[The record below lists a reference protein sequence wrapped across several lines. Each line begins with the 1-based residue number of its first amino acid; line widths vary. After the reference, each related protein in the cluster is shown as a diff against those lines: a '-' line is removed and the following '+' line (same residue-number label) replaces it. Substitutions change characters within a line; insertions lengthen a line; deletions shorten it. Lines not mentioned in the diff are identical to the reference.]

1 MGVRLLVERTYR
13 IIATQNRWRRRTRII
28 RVTVVYVCVACTR
41 RCPHLSSYSRDS
53 SGCGLLRIFC
63 RSLFFSIFLV
73 SSFRLSSLLKIAPS
87 FTTQLLD
94 KLLLRRINAL
104 SLTLIKTP
112 RVGDRNTLLLYIL
125 MCSLKVDGGMDWGFC
140 SSTRQTLLGRQSNKF
155 SLKNEEMF

>member
-73 SSFRLSSLLKIAPS
+73 SFFPIVTVKIAPS

-140 SSTRQTLLGRQSNKF
+140 SSTRQTLLGRQSNKVF
-155 SLKNEEMF
+155 FKK

>member
-41 RCPHLSSYSRDS
+41 RCPHLSSYSKDS

-63 RSLFFSIFLV
+63 RSLFSQFFWCCLFV
-73 SSFRLSSLLKIAPS
+73 TVKIAPS

-140 SSTRQTLLGRQSNKF
+140 SSTRQTLLGRRVIKF

>member
-1 MGVRLLVERTYR
+1 MCCLHAALPPPFQLLKGFKWLWVVTDFLSLPLFLNFFGELFPTF
-13 IIATQNRWRRRTRII
+13 
-28 RVTVVYVCVACTR
+28 VTV
-41 RCPHLSSYSRDS
+41 
-53 SGCGLLRIFC
+53 
-63 RSLFFSIFLV
+63 
-73 SSFRLSSLLKIAPS
+73 KIAPS